1 MPKGLMSFVRTGSCH
16 VTMQNRKV
24 SRVLLKKGRSRVYSH
39 SERYQVCFVCRN
51 VSSAIC
57 MENSFLHLLL
67 HSLIIWN
74 VSSALLTRILYV
86 KSTVNAES

>member
-1 MPKGLMSFVRTGSCH
+1 MTV
-16 VTMQNRKV
+16 QNRKV
-24 SRVLLKKGRSRVYSH
+24 SRVLLKKGRSRIYSH

-57 MENSFLHLLL
+57 MQNSFLHLLL

-74 VSSALLTRILYV
+74 VSSALLTRTLYG
-86 KSTVNAES
+86 KCTVDAES